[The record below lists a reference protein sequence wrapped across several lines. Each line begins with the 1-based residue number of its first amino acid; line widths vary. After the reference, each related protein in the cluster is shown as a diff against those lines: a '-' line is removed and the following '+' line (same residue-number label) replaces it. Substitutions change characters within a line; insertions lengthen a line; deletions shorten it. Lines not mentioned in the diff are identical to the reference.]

1 MGLCNSL
8 TPTLRP
14 FPSIPGRL
22 ALESFPFFP
31 FLYQPD
37 SRAPFVRV
45 NLQPRSRG
53 PSRSYKSRRYLIRCH
68 DKRLRQRER
77 GEKGGLELQATS
89 SAAPLTYHLVCSSL
103 DRRSGFRHWARSAE
117 GRQSRR
123 LYRRAGCD
131 VEGKRGGR
139 LESKVRSCTARWQ
152 QETAALFSFFF
163 FRRKEGSLSPT
174 LSFYLPW
181 IFF

>member
-1 MGLCNSL
+1 M
-8 TPTLRP
+8 
-14 FPSIPGRL
+14 
-22 ALESFPFFP
+22 
-31 FLYQPD
+31 
-37 SRAPFVRV
+37 RV

-53 PSRSYKSRRYLIRCH
+53 PSRSYKNRRYLIRCH

-89 SAAPLTYHLVCSSL
+89 SAAPLTHHLVCSSL

-131 VEGKRGGR
+131 VEGKGGAGWR
-139 LESKVRSCTARWQ
+139 AKY
-152 QETAALFSFFF
+152 AAAQLAGSRKLQLFFLFFSFAERREVCPLHCHFICLGYFF
-163 FRRKEGSLSPT
+163 KPPFD
-174 LSFYLPW
+174 
-181 IFF
+181 I